1 MASAAS
7 FIPPV
12 ELIPLCWWL
21 EIAASALLI
30 RGNWQNA
37 QKKTVL
43 RLSIGTLIGLP
54 LGLLLTTNV
63 PLALSQNIALLLIMV
78 LATLLLIGLRLK
90 ALHKPLG
97 TVFAGIGAGL
107 GTGLA
112 SVGGM
117 VVAIFMLSFQGSAT
131 TMRATVI
138 LFLLLSSG
146 LSVAN
151 YFLFDVMTQIAVFR
165 GIFFIIPAIIGVH
178 LGTKLFIPKWEH
190 FYRPFCL
197 TLLIILSGT
206 GLVRLIA

>member
-1 MASAAS
+1 MFETLSSALALTKSDIITLALICFAAGLVRGFSGFALSAVAMASAAS

-21 EIAASALLI
+21 EI
-30 RGNWQNA
+30 
-37 QKKTVL
+37 
-43 RLSIGTLIGLP
+43 
-54 LGLLLTTNV
+54 
-63 PLALSQNIALLLIMV
+63 
-78 LATLLLIGLRLK
+78 
-90 ALHKPLG
+90 
-97 TVFAGIGAGL
+97 
-107 GTGLA
+107 
-112 SVGGM
+112 
-117 VVAIFMLSFQGSAT
+117 SAT

-165 GIFFIIPAIIGVH
+165 GIFFIVPAIIGVH
-178 LGTKLFIPKWEH
+178 LGTKFFIPKWEH

-197 TLLIILSGT
+197 TLLIILSGA